1 MVQGL
6 KAVLFDLDGTLADTA
21 QDLGLALN
29 LMRRRR
35 GLDDLSQESI
45 RPHVSNGV
53 KGLLGLGFGISPEDA
68 GYDEMREEYLANYM
82 ENLCNGTRLFEGM
95 DALLSEIGRRGLPW
109 GIVTN
114 KPMKYAAPLVE
125 KLGLAAAVVVG
136 GDSCPRQKPHPDPLL
151 HAAKILGISPESC
164 LYLGDDRRDVE
175 ASLAANMKPVIA
187 AYGYLGAGGMESWG
201 AEGSI
206 NHPLELLRYLA

>member
-1 MVQGL
+1 MQGL
-6 KAVLFDLDGTLADTA
+6 RAVLFDLDGTLADTA

-53 KGLLGLGFGISPEDA
+53 KGLLGLGFGISPEDD
-68 GYDEMREEYLANYM
+68 GYEAMREEYLIDYM
-82 ENLCNGTRLFEGM
+82 ENICVGTRLFEGM
-95 DALLSEIGRRGLPW
+95 EELLIEIERRNLPW

-114 KPMKYAAPLVE
+114 KPMKYTEPLVE
-125 KLGLAAAVVVG
+125 KLGLDAAVVVG
-136 GDSCPRQKPHPDPLL
+136 GDSCARQKPHPDQLL
-151 HAAKILGISPESC
+151 HAAQLLGVPAEYC

-175 ASLAANMKPVIA
+175 ASLAAKMKPVIA

-201 AEGSI
+201 AEGAI
-206 NHPLELLRYLA
+206 IHPMELLRYLD